1 MSNTL
6 MKKTLVTLMSVVT
19 LGSIVSPL
27 ASAQEGEL
35 KNDLKQTYLNDPT
48 SLDYTFSLRDI
59 NTNHTVNFVDGLYEN
74 DQYGNYIPALAE
86 SHEVSEDGLTYTYKI
101 RKGVKWVDM
110 NGNEFGETTAHDF
123 VTGLQ
128 HAADVQSEMLPVIQ
142 DSIKGLNEY
151 INGEITDFNEVGVK
165 AIDDYTLEYTLT
177 RPEPFFNSKTTY
189 GILFPINKEFLES
202 KGEEFGA
209 LTPDSILY
217 NGPFILENLTAKSS
231 IGYRKN
237 ESYWDANNVFIEKV
251 SFTYNDGQD
260 VESFFRLF
268 KENANDSFVVN
279 PTFPIYQQ
287 IIEEFPDGVTVQQP
301 AGSTFLL
308 QFNLN
313 RIAQNQSAKKD
324 PKEFESTQKAIHNK
338 KFRQAIMFAFD
349 RASYLQQSQGE
360 EYKEEPLRNT
370 LVPPTFVKVDGGD
383 FGQAVAKELE
393 AINPE
398 LYSGI
403 DLSDGQDPFF
413 KPDVAKKLFE
423 EAKKELEAEGVTFPI
438 KLDLPVLETVP
449 AAINRVKSLK
459 QNIET
464 VLGAENV
471 VVDPVLLAQDPYY
484 AATFNATVAEEVD
497 YDFTN
502 ESGWI
507 PDYLD
512 PSTFLDIYSPKNG
525 SFIIPIGFNP
535 IVEGEEDPTIEIR
548 EKMGMMEYQKLL
560 DEASAITDDIN
571 ARYKA
576 YAKAQA
582 YLTDMAIALPIRN
595 GASNVRMTRVVPFSG
610 PYAFAGTGGQ
620 KFKFMKVQKDPVTK
634 EQYSK
639 AVEEWKSKAADFSE
653 SSTGEA
659 KDEAATSG
667 EEAAASEET
676 PAEPA
681 SDEASSEEVSQ

>member
-35 KNDLKQTYLNDPT
+35 KNELKQTYLADPT
-48 SLDYTFSLRDI
+48 SLDYTFSMRDL
-59 NTNHTVNFVDGLYEN
+59 NSWHTVNFVDGLYEN

-110 NGNEFGETTAHDF
+110 NGNEVAETTAHDF

-128 HAADVQSEMLPVIQ
+128 HAADVQSEILPVVQ

-151 INGEITDFNEVGVK
+151 VKGEIEFDQVGVK
-165 AIDDYTLEYTLT
+165 ALDDYTLQYTLT
-177 RPEPFFNSKTTY
+177 RPEPYFNSKTSY
-189 GILFPINKEFLES
+189 SVLYPINKEFLES
-202 KGEEFGA
+202 KGEEFGS
-209 LTPDSILY
+209 LSPDSILY
-217 NGPFILENLTAKSS
+217 NGPFLLQSVTAKSS
-231 IGYRKN
+231 IEYIKN
-237 ESYWDANNVFIEKV
+237 ENYWDKDNVFIDKI
-251 SFTYNDGQD
+251 SFMYNDGQD
-260 VESFFRLF
+260 VESYFRLF
-268 KENANDSFVVN
+268 KDNANDSFLVY
-279 PTFPIYQQ
+279 PTLPMYDQVKK
-287 IIEEFPDGVTVQQP
+287 EYPDGITVQQP

-313 RIAQNQSAKKD
+313 RTAQNQSGKTD

-349 RASYLQQSQGE
+349 RASYMAQSHGDE
-360 EYKEEPLRNT
+360 FKNEPLRNI
-370 LVPPTFVKVDGGD
+370 LVPPTFVKVDGAS
-383 FGQAVAKELE
+383 FGEAVAKELE

-398 LYSGI
+398 LYAGI
-403 DLSDGQDPFF
+403 DLSDGQDPWFNPE
-413 KPDVAKKLFE
+413 KAKKVFE
-423 EAKKELEAEGVTFPI
+423 EARKELEAEGVTFPI

-449 AAINRVKSLK
+449 RQVNFAKSLK
-459 QNIET
+459 QNLET
-464 VLGAENV
+464 VLGSENI
-471 VVDPVLLAQDPYY
+471 VVDPILLAQDPYY

-512 PSTFLDIYSPKNG
+512 PSTFLDIYGPKNG

-535 IVEGEEDPTIEIR
+535 IVEGEDDPTIEIR

-560 DEASAITDDIN
+560 DEAATITDDIN

-595 GASNVRMTRVVPFSG
+595 GASNVRVTRIVPFSG
-610 PYAFAGTGGQ
+610 PYAFAGNGDRRY
-620 KFKFMKVQKDPVTK
+620 KFTKVQKDPVTK
-634 EQYSK
+634 EQFEK
-639 AVEEWKSKAADFSE
+639 ALAEWKSKAADFSE